1 MSLRAEAVTR
11 NSPFFPQV
19 KTLYE
24 EAFPAN
30 ERAPLSI
37 LFRKARKPHVDFV
50 LYREQD
56 AMIGFT
62 YLARRD
68 DLVFLMYL
76 AVDPRYRSQGY
87 GSRLLEQVRLAHP
100 GCRIML
106 NIENVEPDK
115 PGAEDRARRRRFYLR
130 NGYEGSGFL
139 VKEFGVL
146 YEALVYGGAVE
157 QAEFLRLYGRFMG
170 FPLSVLARPKFYPST
185 PPRSTDA

>member
-1 MSLRAEAVTR
+1 MPLISESVTR
-11 NSPFFPQV
+11 HSTVLPEL
-19 KTLYE
+19 KMLYE

-37 LFRKARKPHVDFV
+37 LLRKARKPYVDFWV
-50 LYREQD
+50 YYEQD
-56 AMIGFT
+56 MMIGFT

-100 GCRIML
+100 ECRIML

-130 NGYEGSGFL
+130 NGYEGSGML
-139 VKEFGVL
+139 IREFGVL
-146 YEALVYGGAVE
+146 YEALVYGGAVKPD
-157 QAEFLRLYGRFMG
+157 EFFRLYGRFMG
-170 FPLSVLARPKFYPST
+170 FPLSVLARPKIYPST
-185 PPRSTDA
+185 PPHSTDA

>member
-1 MSLRAEAVTR
+1 MNLNSESVTR
-11 NSPFFPQV
+11 NSPILPEI
-19 KTLYE
+19 KRLYE

-30 ERAPLSI
+30 EKAPLSI
-37 LFRKARKPHVDFV
+37 LLRKARKPYVDFSV
-50 LYREQD
+50 YRDQN

-100 GCRIML
+100 GCRILL
-106 NIENVEPDK
+106 NIENLEPDK

-130 NGYEGSGFL
+130 NGYEASGML
-139 VKEFGVL
+139 IKEFGVL
-146 YEALVYGGAVE
+146 YEALVYGGPVGQSE
-157 QAEFLRLYGRFMG
+157 YLRLYGRFMG
-170 FPLSVLARPKFYPST
+170 FPLSVLARPKIYPSE